1 LKKIGFIFSNLYILL
16 GAITLIITS
25 ILNEVMPKL
34 GRVAFETVAS
44 GNFSESYYKMN
55 FSFVN
60 FLAIVLII
68 AGSTISIR
76 MYLSSHN
83 K

>member
-1 LKKIGFIFSNLYILL
+1 MKKIGFIFSNLSILL
-16 GAITLIITS
+16 GAITLIVTS

-34 GRVAFETVAS
+34 GYVAFQTVTS
-44 GNFSESYYKMN
+44 GNYSESYYKMN

-68 AGSTISIR
+68 VGSVISIK
-76 MYLSSHN
+76 MYLTSNN